1 MIRKTISM
9 PDEMGDWISSRI
21 VDGQFNNE
29 SEYVRDLIRKDQID
43 QERTAYLRARLQQG
57 EQQIAR
63 GEFTSLDG
71 ADDIVRLFDDIDDEP
86 VS

>member
-1 MIRKTISM
+1 M
-9 PDEMGDWISSRI
+9 PDEMGDWMSSRI

-29 SEYVRDLIRKDQID
+29 SEYVRDLIRKDQLE
-43 QERTAYLRARLQQG
+43 QERTAYLRARLQHG

-63 GEFTSLDG
+63 GEVIALESD
-71 ADDIVRLFDDIDDEP
+71 DDITRLFNEIDDEP